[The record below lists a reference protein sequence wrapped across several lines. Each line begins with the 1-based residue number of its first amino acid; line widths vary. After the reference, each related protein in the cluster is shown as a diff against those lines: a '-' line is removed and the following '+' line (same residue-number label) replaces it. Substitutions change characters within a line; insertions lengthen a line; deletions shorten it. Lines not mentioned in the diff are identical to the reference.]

1 VDTNKNKHKERAG
14 SMAIW
19 CVADGDIANTTMET
33 HFNFWR
39 IAGDKDFKG
48 RPQRPPRDFLE
59 IGLLIKNPATIQRI
73 NVYLPVDIERQA
85 IQDAGVQLAKTSVA
99 QGIFNEKL
107 QCVVTPAPERIE
119 LKNDNSLFCRVHKF
133 IEQDGNLDASH
144 LCLEKFSD
152 GTLLSIEK
160 AAIESVSHQIKAD
173 ESIYFRLRI
182 YLPSG
187 KSSPF
192 IHVITPLDR
201 RFQSGFEE
209 IEYIDFR
216 FNELRTLPPQVENRI
231 RADEKQGKVNIS
243 LVAFLTAF
251 PVHSELSASSIQW
264 HKNRLLEHD
273 PWNDYVPSG
282 IPGGMVVYHWK
293 KEGKEGNGVAD
304 FSSFVKLHTRR
315 SGRKILFTYLIV
327 AFLFG
332 LFGNL
337 AASGVTS
344 WFSGG
349 VEATVSK
356 VLTPV
361 LQTKNEEHSE
371 NGLH

>member
-1 VDTNKNKHKERAG
+1 
-14 SMAIW
+14 MAVW
-19 CVADGDIANTTMET
+19 CVANGDVSNTKMET

-39 IAGDKDFKG
+39 IAGDRDFKG
-48 RPQRPPRDFLE
+48 RPESPPRDFLE
-59 IGLLIKNPATIQRI
+59 IGLLLKNPSPVQRI
-73 NVYLPVDIERQA
+73 NIYLPANVERQA
-85 IQDAGVQLAKTSVA
+85 IQDAGVQLAHTSVA

-107 QCVVTPAPERIE
+107 QCVTTPAPARIE
-119 LKNDNSLFCRVHKF
+119 LKNGETLFCRVHKF
-133 IEQDGNLDASH
+133 IEESGNLDSSH
-144 LCLEKFSD
+144 LSLEKFSD
-152 GTLLSIEK
+152 GTLLSVEK
-160 AAIESVSHQIKAD
+160 AAIESVSHEIRPD
-173 ESIYFRLRI
+173 EQIYFRLRV

-216 FNELRTLPPQVENRI
+216 FNELRTLPPQVENKI
-231 RADEKQGKVNIS
+231 RAEETHGKVNIS

-293 KEGKEGNGVAD
+293 KEAKDGNGVAD

-315 SGRKILFTYLIV
+315 SDRRILLSYLVV

-332 LFGNL
+332 LLGNL
-337 AASGVTS
+337 AASGISS
-344 WFSGG
+344 WFSG
-349 VEATVSK
+349 ESTAK
-356 VLTPV
+356 AD
-361 LQTKNEEHSE
+361 QIKNTTLL
-371 NGLH
+371 NNN

>member
-1 VDTNKNKHKERAG
+1 MIVGSRQGKRQELAG
-14 SMAIW
+14 SMAVW
-19 CVADGDIANTTMET
+19 CVANGDVSNTSMET

-48 RPQRPPRDFLE
+48 RPQSPPRDFLE
-59 IGLLIKNPATIQRI
+59 IGVLLKNPLPVQRVC
-73 NVYLPVDIERQA
+73 VYLPVKVERHA
-85 IQDAGVQLAKTSVA
+85 IQDAGVQLAHTAVA

-107 QCVVTPAPERIE
+107 HCVTTPAPERIE
-119 LKNDNSLFCRVHKF
+119 LTNDGALFCRVHKF
-133 IEQDGNLDASH
+133 IEDRGGIDASH
-144 LCLEKFSD
+144 LIVNDFSN
-152 GTLLSIEK
+152 GTLLCIEK
-160 AAIESVSHQIKAD
+160 AAIESVSHQIKLG
-173 ESIYFRLRI
+173 EQIYFRLRV

-201 RFQSGFEE
+201 KFQSGFEE

-216 FNELRTLPPQVENRI
+216 FNEVRTLPPQVENKI
-231 RADEKQGKVNIS
+231 RSDEATGKVNIN

-251 PVHSELSASSIQW
+251 PVHSELSASSVQW

-293 KEGKEGNGVAD
+293 KESKDSNGVAD

-315 SGRKILFTYLIV
+315 SGRTILLTYLAV

-332 LFGNL
+332 LLGNL
-337 AASGVTS
+337 AASGISS
-344 WFSGG
+344 WFEGDSMTTD
-349 VEATVSK
+349 ASTNDAS
-356 VLTPV
+356 PP
-361 LQTKNEEHSE
+361 KNE
-371 NGLH
+371 

>member
-1 VDTNKNKHKERAG
+1 METSKNKQQEKAG
-14 SMAIW
+14 SMAVW
-19 CVADGDIANTTMET
+19 CLANGDVASTNMET

-48 RPQRPPRDFLE
+48 RPQCPARDFLE
-59 IGLLIKNPATIQRI
+59 IGLLIKNPASIERI
-73 NVYLPVDIERQA
+73 NIYLPVDVERKS
-85 IQDAGVQLAKTSVA
+85 IQDAGVQLAQTSVA

-107 QCVVTPAPERIE
+107 QCVVTPAPARIE
-119 LKNDNSLFCRVHKF
+119 LKNGDNLFCRVHKF
-133 IEQDGNLDASH
+133 IEQGGYLDASH
-144 LCLEKFSD
+144 LSLEKFSD
-152 GTLLSIEK
+152 GTLLSIER
-160 AAIESVSHQIKAD
+160 AAIDSVSDQIKAD

-201 RFQSGFEE
+201 KFQSGFEE

-216 FNELRTLPPQVENRI
+216 FNELRTLPPQVENKI
-231 RADEKQGKVNIS
+231 RADEKQGKININ

-273 PWNDYVPSG
+273 PWNEYVPSG

-293 KEGKEGNGVAD
+293 KESKDGTGVAD

-315 SGRKILFTYLIV
+315 SGRKILLTYLAV
-327 AFLFG
+327 AFFFG
-332 LFGNL
+332 LLGNL
-337 AASGVTS
+337 AASCVTP

-349 VEATVSK
+349 VAAAVEGGSDVGYLNK
-356 VLTPV
+356 
-361 LQTKNEEHSE
+361 E
-371 NGLH
+371 

>member
-1 VDTNKNKHKERAG
+1 MGETLKLWKRKQEPLAG
-14 SMAIW
+14 SMAVW
-19 CVADGDIANTTMET
+19 CVAGGDASEASMET

-48 RPQRPPRDFLE
+48 RPQNPPRDFLE
-59 IGLLIKNPATIQRI
+59 IGLLIKNPQPVQRI
-73 NVYLPVDIERQA
+73 CVYLPIKIDRRAV
-85 IQDAGVQLAKTSVA
+85 QDAGVQLAHTAVA

-107 QCVVTPAPERIE
+107 HCVTTPAPERIE
-119 LKNDNSLFCRVHKF
+119 LKNGDSLFCRVHKF
-133 IEQDGNLDASH
+133 IEGNGVIDETH
-144 LCLEKFSD
+144 LSSEDFSD
-152 GTLLSIEK
+152 GTLLCIK
-160 AAIESVSHQIKAD
+160 QAAIESVSHQIKKD
-173 ESIYFRLRI
+173 DKIYFRLRI

-187 KSSPF
+187 KESPF

-216 FNELRTLPPQVENRI
+216 LNELRTLPPQVENKI
-231 RADEKQGKVNIS
+231 RADEVAGKVGIS

-251 PVHSELSASSIQW
+251 PVHSELSASSVQW
-264 HKNRLLEHD
+264 HKNRLLEHN

-293 KEGKEGNGVAD
+293 KEGKDGNGVAD

-315 SGRKILFTYLIV
+315 SGRKILITYLVV

-332 LFGNL
+332 LLGNL
-337 AASGVTS
+337 AASAIASSLPKGGVTAD
-344 WFSGG
+344 G
-349 VEATVSK
+349 K
-356 VLTPV
+356 I
-361 LQTKNEEHSE
+361 E
-371 NGLH
+371 NAFPKESN

>member
-1 VDTNKNKHKERAG
+1 
-14 SMAIW
+14 
-19 CVADGDIANTTMET
+19 MET

-48 RPQRPPRDFLE
+48 RPQNPPKDFLE
-59 IGLLIKNPATIQRI
+59 IGLLIKNPQPVQQIC
-73 NVYLPVDIERQA
+73 VYLPVKIDRSEIK
-85 IQDAGVQLAKTSVA
+85 DAGVQLAHTAVA

-107 QCVVTPAPERIE
+107 DCVTTPAPERIE
-119 LKNDNSLFCRVHKF
+119 LKNGNSLFCRGHKF
-133 IEQDGNLDASH
+133 IQHVGVIDETH
-144 LCLEKFSD
+144 LSSEHFSD
-152 GTLLSIEK
+152 GTLLCIKK
-160 AAIESVSHQIKAD
+160 AAIDSVSHLINPD
-173 ESIYFRLRI
+173 EKIYFRLRV

-187 KSSPF
+187 KKSPF

-216 FNELRTLPPQVENRI
+216 LNELRTLPPQVENRI
-231 RADEKQGKVNIS
+231 RADEAAGKVEIS

-251 PVHSELSASSIQW
+251 PVHSELSASSVQW
-264 HKNRLLEHD
+264 HKNRLLEHN

-293 KEGKEGNGVAD
+293 KEGKDGNGVTD

-315 SGRKILFTYLIV
+315 SGRRILATYLVV

-332 LFGNL
+332 VLGNL
-337 AASGVTS
+337 AASAITS
-344 WFSGG
+344 WPTEESQ
-349 VEATVSK
+349 ATDSK
-356 VLTPV
+356 VEDTL
-361 LQTKNEEHSE
+361 LKESN
-371 NGLH
+371 

>member
-1 VDTNKNKHKERAG
+1 VNNKNGGLQERAG
-14 SMAIW
+14 SMAVW
-19 CVADGDIANTTMET
+19 CVAKGDVTHTEMET

-39 IAGDKDFKG
+39 IAGDRDFKG
-48 RPQRPPRDFLE
+48 RPPHTPPRDFLE
-59 IGLLIKNPATIQRI
+59 IGLLLTNPSQVEQVNI
-73 NVYLPVDIERQA
+73 YLPTSVRRQDIE
-85 IQDAGVQLAKTSVA
+85 DAGSQLADTSVA

-107 QCVVTPAPERIE
+107 QCVTTPPPARIE
-119 LKNDNSLFCRVHKF
+119 LKNGENLFCRVHKF
-133 IEQDGNLDASH
+133 IKEKNNFLDETH
-144 LCLEKFSD
+144 LSLEGFSD
-152 GTLLSIEK
+152 GTLLSIK
-160 AAIESVSHQIKAD
+160 SVAIASVSHEIKAD
-173 ESIYFRLRI
+173 ERVYFRLRI

-187 KSSPF
+187 KASPF

-216 FNELRTLPPQVENRI
+216 LNELRTLPPLVENRI
-231 RADEKQGKVNIS
+231 RSDEADGKITIS

-273 PWNDYVPSG
+273 PWNAYVPSG

-293 KEGKEGNGVAD
+293 KLASDVNGVAD

-315 SGRKILFTYLIV
+315 SGRKILVTYLLV

-332 LFGNL
+332 LVGNL
-337 AASGVTS
+337 VASGILAY
-344 WFSGG
+344 FSTNEARPSVISDNG
-349 VEATVSK
+349 VMPE
-356 VLTPV
+356 
-361 LQTKNEEHSE
+361 
-371 NGLH
+371 

>member
-1 VDTNKNKHKERAG
+1 MDAGQNKLQERAG
-14 SMAIW
+14 SMAVW
-19 CVADGDIANTTMET
+19 CVANGDVTNTTMET

-48 RPQRPPRDFLE
+48 RPQCPPRDFLE
-59 IGLLIKNPATIQRI
+59 IGLLIKNPAHIQRI
-73 NVYLPVDIERQA
+73 NVYLPVDVERQS
-85 IQDAGVQLAKTSVA
+85 IQDAGVQLGKTSVA

-107 QCVVTPAPERIE
+107 QCVVTPAPVRIE
-119 LKNDNSLFCRVHKF
+119 LKIDDNLFCRVHKF
-133 IEQDGNLDASH
+133 IEQNGKLDASH
-144 LCLEKFSD
+144 LSLETFSD

-173 ESIYFRLRI
+173 ESIYFRLRV

-201 RFQSGFEE
+201 KFQSGFEE

-216 FNELRTLPPQVENRI
+216 FNELRTLPPQVENKI
-231 RADEKQGKVNIS
+231 RADEKQHKVNIS

-273 PWNDYVPSG
+273 PWDEYVPSG

-293 KEGKEGNGVAD
+293 KEGKDGNGVAD

-315 SGRKILFTYLIV
+315 SGRKILLTYLAV

-332 LFGNL
+332 LLGNL
-337 AASGVTS
+337 AASGVLA
-344 WFSGG
+344 WFSSET
-349 VEATVSK
+349 EATVDQSSDAISLIDK
-356 VLTPV
+356 
-361 LQTKNEEHSE
+361 
-371 NGLH
+371 

>member
-1 VDTNKNKHKERAG
+1 MDTSKNKRDEKAG

-19 CVADGDIANTTMET
+19 CVTNGDITNTTMET

-39 IAGDKDFKG
+39 IAGDKDFRG
-48 RPQRPPRDFLE
+48 RLQSPARDFLE
-59 IGLLIKNPATIQRI
+59 IGLLIKNPAPIQHI
-73 NVYLPVDIERQA
+73 NVYLPVDVEKQS
-85 IQDAGVQLAKTSVA
+85 IQDAGVLLAKTSVA

-107 QCVVTPAPERIE
+107 QCVLTPAPERIE
-119 LKNDNSLFCRVHKF
+119 LKNGENLFCRVHKF
-133 IEQDGNLDASH
+133 IQQNGNLDASH
-144 LCLEKFSD
+144 LSLEKFSD

-173 ESIYFRLRI
+173 ERIYFRLRV

-192 IHVITPLDR
+192 IHVITPHDR
-201 RFQSGFEE
+201 KFQSGFDE

-216 FNELRTLPPQVENRI
+216 FNEIRTLPPLVENKI
-231 RADEKQGKVNIS
+231 RTDENQGKVNIS

-251 PVHSELSASSIQW
+251 PVRSELSASSIQW

-273 PWNDYVPSG
+273 PWDDYVPSG

-293 KEGKEGNGVAD
+293 KEDKEGNGVAD
-304 FSSFVKLHTRR
+304 FSSFVKLYTRR
-315 SGRKILFTYLIV
+315 SGRKILFTYLFV

-337 AASGVTS
+337 VASGITS
-344 WFSGG
+344 WLSSGVG
-349 VEATVSK
+349 VTVSEA
-356 VLTPV
+356 LTPV
-361 LQTKNEEHSE
+361 LQTKNEEHSN

>member
-1 VDTNKNKHKERAG
+1 MSIFKKPVEEKAG

-19 CVADGDIANTTMET
+19 CVANGDVTNTTMET

-48 RPQRPPRDFLE
+48 LKEFPPKDFLE
-59 IGLLIKNPATIQRI
+59 IGLLIKNPTPLQRVKI
-73 NVYLPVDIERQA
+73 YLPVDIDRQS
-85 IQDAGVQLAKTSVA
+85 IQDAGVRLSDTSVA

-107 QCVVTPAPERIE
+107 QCVATPAPARIE
-119 LKNDNSLFCRVHKF
+119 LKNGDTLFCRVHKF
-133 IEQDGNLDASH
+133 IEENGNLDASH
-144 LCLEKFSD
+144 LQLERFSN
-152 GTLLSIEK
+152 GTLLTIER
-160 AAIESVSHQIKAD
+160 AAIDSVSHQIKAD
-173 ESIYFRLRI
+173 ESIYFRLRV
-182 YLPSG
+182 YLPDG
-187 KSSPF
+187 KNSPF

-216 FNELRTLPPQVENRI
+216 FNELRTLPPQVENQI
-231 RADEKQGKVNIS
+231 RTDEGAGKVNIS

-251 PVHSELSASSIQW
+251 PVHSELSSSSIQW

-273 PWNDYVPSG
+273 PWNKYVPSG

-293 KEGKEGNGVAD
+293 KEGKDGNGVAD

-315 SGRKILFTYLIV
+315 SGRKILLTYLVV

-332 LFGNL
+332 LVGNL
-337 AASGVTS
+337 TASYIITCMSSDGRVAQDTQS
-344 WFSGG
+344 DH
-349 VEATVSK
+349 VS
-356 VLTPV
+356 P
-361 LQTKNEEHSE
+361 SR
-371 NGLH
+371 